1 MVEEQREIAGVVC
14 SGLGEGAMFTQ
25 LPWVQAEFRAKLGFV
40 PSPGTLNLQMT
51 DRRWRELYV
60 VLARE
65 AGIPIVPAEGFCAA
79 RCFRVTLGDTVE
91 GAIVIPEVEGYPDD
105 KVEIIA
111 PVSIRERLGLQDGD
125 RVWIRIAVPQRETIT
140 PDGASGS

>member
-1 MVEEQREIAGVVC
+1 MVEEQCEIAGVVC

-25 LPWVQAEFRAKLGFV
+25 LPWAQAEFRSKLGFV
-40 PSPGTLNLQMT
+40 PYPGTLNLEMT
-51 DRRWRELYV
+51 DEKWCELHG

-79 RCFRVTLGDTVE
+79 RCFKVTLGDTVE
-91 GAIVIPEVEGYPDD
+91 GAIVIPEVEGYPND

-111 PVSIRERLGLQDGD
+111 PVAIRERLGLRDGD
-125 RVWIRIAVPQRETIT
+125 RVWMRIALPGREMIT
-140 PDGASGS
+140 PDDASDA